1 MQKSF
6 FASLW
11 VVLLSI
17 TVNSQVTNY
26 PKNYFRN
33 PLDVPMKLAANF
45 GEIRRNHWHMGLDIR
60 TEQRENLPVYAAADG
75 YIAEVRIEPGG
86 FGQAIFIN
94 HPNGLTT
101 VYGHLNH
108 FAPDLQQYI
117 TGQQY
122 KSESWQVDLSFAPG
136 LFPVRKGQLIAY
148 SGNTGASGGPHLHFE
163 IRDTKT
169 TRCLNPLLFGMPVLD
184 NVPPA
189 IIRLALYDR
198 GRSVYEQSPK
208 LFPVR
213 KTGSTYSIPKMPV
226 LKTGLKKLSFAIQ
239 AYDKLSGAN
248 NPIGIYEAAMFV
260 DENPVINFFID
271 SVDYIETHA
280 INAQVDYK
288 YNYNGGVNLQHLSQL
303 PGDKSRV
310 YNHINGNG
318 ILELNDASV
327 HNVRIEVRDA
337 YMNTSVL
344 SFQIQFDENLA
355 TTATPFMQRQ
365 LFSPNFVNTL
375 EKDDF
380 ELYLPENSL
389 YDTIQP
395 VYAATPIYT
404 EDAVSVTHHFS
415 DASIPSGDYFSVRIK
430 PDKSFPSIWGDKLVI
445 KNVYGSRST
454 VKKAEWQNGWLAAKF
469 DDFGTFQAFAD
480 IYPPVILPP
489 GRGDTIDLSA
499 ASRIVL
505 KPIDNFGIN
514 SFRAELDGKW
524 LLFTND
530 KGSAYIYN
538 FDERCPYGVHSLKVS
553 ITDIAGNTTI
563 KNWWF
568 KKYPYTA
575 SKRKPMKKQPPHR
588 KGKSV
593 KKKKRK

>member
-1 MQKSF
+1 
-6 FASLW
+6 
-11 VVLLSI
+11 
-17 TVNSQVTNY
+17 
-26 PKNYFRN
+26 
-33 PLDVPMKLAANF
+33 
-45 GEIRRNHWHMGLDIR
+45 
-60 TEQRENLPVYAAADG
+60 
-75 YIAEVRIEPGG
+75 
-86 FGQAIFIN
+86 
-94 HPNGLTT
+94 
-101 VYGHLNH
+101 
-108 FAPDLQQYI
+108 
-117 TGQQY
+117 
-122 KSESWQVDLSFAPG
+122 
-136 LFPVRKGQLIAY
+136 
-148 SGNTGASGGPHLHFE
+148 
-163 IRDTKT
+163 
-169 TRCLNPLLFGMPVLD
+169 
-184 NVPPA
+184 
-189 IIRLALYDR
+189 
-198 GRSVYEQSPK
+198 
-208 LFPVR
+208 
-213 KTGSTYSIPKMPV
+213 
-226 LKTGLKKLSFAIQ
+226 
-239 AYDKLSGAN
+239 
-248 NPIGIYEAAMFV
+248 
-260 DENPVINFFID
+260 
-271 SVDYIETHA
+271 
-280 INAQVDYK
+280 
-288 YNYNGGVNLQHLSQL
+288 
-303 PGDKSRV
+303 
-310 YNHINGNG
+310 
-318 ILELNDASV
+318 
-327 HNVRIEVRDA
+327 
-337 YMNTSVL
+337 MNTSVL

-355 TTATPFMQRQ
+355 TTDTPFMQRQ

-404 EDAVSVTHHFS
+404 EDAVSVNHHFS
-415 DASIPSGDYFSVRIK
+415 DASIPAGDYFSVRIK

-454 VKKAEWQNGWLAAKF
+454 VRKAEWQNGWLAAKF

-480 IYPPVILPP
+480 IYPPMILPP